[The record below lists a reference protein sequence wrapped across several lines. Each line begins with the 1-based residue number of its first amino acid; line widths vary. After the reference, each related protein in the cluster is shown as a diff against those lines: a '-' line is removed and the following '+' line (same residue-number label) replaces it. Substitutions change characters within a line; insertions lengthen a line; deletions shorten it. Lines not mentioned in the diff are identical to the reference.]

1 MGGDRIKYNKISGS
15 GPQSGWVSTKV
26 KGKETLIK
34 HQIRIWL
41 FCAGTRGDLQPFLA
55 LSIGL
60 QRAGFYVAIWSCEDY
75 RSFVESYGLPF
86 FDICSSCEQVIKRY
100 LCGMSNDKKASVHG
114 DKQEEQNG
122 LDWFLEES
130 VRSQMFWTRFSLS
143 ALFGVPVKDV

>member
-75 RSFVESYGLPF
+75 RIFVESYGLPF
-86 FDICSSCEQVIKRY
+86 FDICSSCEEVVKRY
-100 LCGMSNDKKASVHG
+100 GCGMSRSFDPKSAGQKDKPEG
-114 DKQEEQNG
+114 QERVT
-122 LDWFLEES
+122 DWFLE
-130 VRSQMFWTRFSLS
+130 
-143 ALFGVPVKDV
+143 